1 MAPVHAARSYDS
13 RCGVDRTTE
22 EVGLWKHTHTRP
34 HLPVT
39 GALGLLVF
47 RIGAEKKNGNDF
59 LHLRAQFTTE
69 IAFHLNQAAADST
82 EHLNKIKQESF
93 TF

>member
-13 RCGVDRTTE
+13 GCGIDGATE
-22 EVGLWKHTHTRP
+22 EVGLWKPTHTQL
-34 HLPVT
+34 HLPIT
-39 GALGLLVF
+39 GALGLLAF

-69 IAFHLNQAAADST
+69 IAFHLNQAATDST